1 MPDEQTEFVAL
12 KDEAGQYYM
21 LSREELDQARVADE
35 DKAELDQ
42 ILAGDTSGFAAGFS
56 VLPSQQFSLLGGL
69 TVKGAIGGQGSPA
82 YLPSLL
88 RRRPR

>member
-1 MPDEQTEFVAL
+1 MSEEETEFVAL

-21 LSREELDQARVADE
+21 LSREELEKARVADE
-35 DKAELDQ
+35 DRGELEQ
-42 ILAGDTSGFAAGFS
+42 ILAGDTSGFAQSFS
-56 VLPSQQFSLLGGL
+56 VMPSQQFSLLGGL
-69 TVKGAIGGQGSPA
+69 TVRGSIGGAGSPA